1 MSDEL
6 PLIQLKDP
14 EMNRSYKAAERK
26 KKQEEKNKA
35 RNKKATAKKK
45 SSGGGGPLAFLE
57 STNDWLEDVPYRIIA
72 AYENFIKDG
81 ENLAQSKVDKFC
93 AWLAWKVNVAVER
106 KRQTVL
112 KILHEQYKSTVMG
125 KVMKMASAIQSF
137 CSDPLGALG
146 TFASAIFGPVVAVF
160 KWITEL
166 TKQILR
172 LAVNLANIM
181 SVLPPAPP
189 NPQINYDKFKLKI
202 KSISMAEVTADPS
215 SLPAPESMFPEP
227 PKPFSKE
234 TFTEAFEGT
243 SASLKSSQVKYTL
256 SEEDKKALTG
266 FNSRGYSV
274 SEVLAEETSTGIPK
288 TIF

>member
-45 SSGGGGPLAFLE
+45 SSSGGGPLAFLE

-106 KRQTVL
+106 KRQTIL

-215 SLPAPESMFPEP
+215 SLPAPELMFPEP

-243 SASLKSSQVKYTL
+243 SASLKSSQVKYML

-266 FNSRGYSV
+266 FNSKGYSI